1 MTAIAGERSPRAWLI
16 WLTAIA
22 CLPPLGLN
30 VLVPLDAALRES
42 LRLTAFQGQAAIALY
57 VMGLAMGQPL
67 AGIGADRWGRR
78 RTLLVGLALA
88 LCGSAMAAAAS
99 GASTLLAG
107 RFLSGLGLSVVLV
120 IPRATLRD
128 FSTGAAL
135 QRGMAIISVAFA
147 LMPAVAP
154 VLGWWLLNWG
164 GGWRMALGVM
174 PVLIALGGVVALGL
188 HVETRPDATRAPG
201 WDTLGAIWRERTPRW
216 VAIGFAAVSSVFF
229 LLIAQGPSA
238 LRETVGLNERDIAF
252 VLGGTYLG
260 FLAGSLWAAR
270 QARRMGGLALCTWG
284 GGCAAL
290 GVAAIV
296 GCLWWPSPLAWIMGL
311 LVYSTGHGV
320 IFPAAIGVMMQ
331 AMPTRAG
338 MAAAL
343 TGMLQMVVGAVVSGG
358 TALLPGTAMQ
368 RTAAVAV
375 SMIFL
380 GLLALFFAHRRNG
393 VNDDEEAL
401 NPARIQRGVL

>member
-1 MTAIAGERSPRAWLI
+1 MTAIADDRAPRSWLI

-42 LRLTAFQGQAAIALY
+42 LQLTALQGQAAIALY
-57 VMGLAMGQPL
+57 VLGLAIGQPL

-78 RTLLVGLALA
+78 RTLLVGLVLA
-88 LCGSAMAAAAS
+88 LCGSVAATAAHD
-99 GASTLLAG
+99 AVMLLTG
-107 RFLSGLGLSVVLV
+107 RFLTGLGLSVVLV

-128 FSTGAAL
+128 LSSGVAL

-147 LMPAVAP
+147 LTPAVAP
-154 VLGWWLLNWG
+154 MLGWWLLNAG

-174 PVLIALGGVVALGL
+174 PALIALGGAMALWVQ
-188 HVETRPDATRAPG
+188 VETRPETTRAPG
-201 WDTLGAIWRERTPRW
+201 WDTLGAIWRETTPRW
-216 VAIGFAAVSSVFF
+216 VAVGFAAVSSVFF

-238 LRETVGLNERDIAF
+238 LRESVGFSGRDIAF

-270 QARRMGGLALCTWG
+270 QARRMRGLVLCTWG
-284 GGCAAL
+284 GALAAL

-296 GCLWWPSPLAWIMGL
+296 VCVWWPSPVTWIIGL

-320 IFPAAIGVMMQ
+320 IFPAAIGVVMQ

-343 TGMLQMVVGAVVSGG
+343 TGMLQMLVGAGVSGG
-358 TALLPGTAMQ
+358 TALLTGTAMQ
-368 RTAAVAV
+368 RTTCVAAL
-375 SMIFL
+375 MIFL
-380 GLLALFFAHRRNG
+380 GLLALLAAHRSEIAA
-393 VNDDEEAL
+393 VNE
-401 NPARIQRGVL
+401 

>member
-1 MTAIAGERSPRAWLI
+1 VTATAGYPSSRSWLI

-78 RTLLVGLALA
+78 RTLLAGLVLA
-88 LCGSAMAAAAS
+88 LCGSASAVVAPDALV
-99 GASTLLAG
+99 LLAG
-107 RFLSGLGLSVVLV
+107 RFLTGLGLSVVLV

-128 FSTGAAL
+128 LCSGVAL
-135 QRGMAIISVAFA
+135 QRGMATISVAFA
-147 LMPAVAP
+147 LMPAAAP
-154 VLGWWLLNWG
+154 VLGWWLLNRG
-164 GGWRMALGVM
+164 GGWRVALGVM
-174 PVLIALGGVVALGL
+174 PALIALGGTVALWL
-188 HVETRPDATRAPG
+188 HVETRPDTTRAPG

-216 VAIGFAAVSSVFF
+216 AAIGFAAVSSVFF

-238 LRETVGLNERDIAF
+238 LRESVGFNGRDIAF

-260 FLAGSLWAAR
+260 FLVGSVWAAR
-270 QARRMGGLALCTWG
+270 QSRRVGGLALCTWG
-284 GGCAAL
+284 GGLAAL
-290 GVAAIV
+290 GVAAIASCV
-296 GCLWWPSPLAWIMGL
+296 WWPSPVMWIAGL

-320 IFPAAIGVMMQ
+320 IFPAAIGVVMQ

-343 TGMLQMVVGAVVSGG
+343 TGMLQMAVGAVVSGG
-358 TALLPGTAMQ
+358 TALLPGTPMQ
-368 RTAAVAV
+368 RTAAVAALMV
-375 SMIFL
+375 AA
-380 GLLALFFAHRRNG
+380 GLLALYAAHISNAAPAG
-393 VNDDEEAL
+393 EETL
-401 NPARIQRGVL
+401 NNV